1 MSVKILA
8 SSITSL
14 DSFSRDPATA
24 LKSGD
29 RGIMTVLDNNMP
41 IFYAVTPER
50 MAELLAIEE
59 AAGRANSD
67 VTLEESLF
75 NDDFSHDAVVP
86 AAQNIPTPLGKFV
99 MYAGWQP
106 DADFL
111 RMAAMWGCI
120 LTSPVTS
127 TELASFVA
135 YWQAEGKA
143 FHHVQWQQKLARSVQ
158 QNRMS
163 NGGQP
168 KRDIKEIGEQ
178 DYSIPKGFRG

>member
-8 SSITSL
+8 SAITSL
-14 DSFSRDPATA
+14 DTFSRDPETA

-29 RGIMTVLDNNMP
+29 RGVITVLDNNMP

-50 MAELLAIEE
+50 MAELLAFEE
-59 AAGRANSD
+59 AASRANS
-67 VTLEESLF
+67 VAPT
-75 NDDFSHDAVVP
+75 
-86 AAQNIPTPLGKFV
+86 AANIPTPLGKFV
-99 MYAGWQP
+99 MYPGWQP
-106 DADFL
+106 DTDFL

-120 LTSPVTS
+120 LTAPVTP

-143 FHHVQWQQKLARSVQ
+143 FHHVQWQQKLARSIQ

-168 KRDIKEIGEQ
+168 KRDINDIGEQ

>member
-14 DSFSRDPATA
+14 DTFSRDPETA

-29 RGIMTVLDNNMP
+29 RGVITVLDNNMP

-50 MAELLAIEE
+50 MAELLAFEE
-59 AAGRANSD
+59 AASRANSD
-67 VTLEESLF
+67 VVLEECLF
-75 NDDFSHDAVVP
+75 SDEAVAPTV
-86 AAQNIPTPLGKFV
+86 ANIPTPLGKFV
-99 MYAGWQP
+99 MYPGWQP
-106 DADFL
+106 DTDFL

-120 LTSPVTS
+120 LTAPVTP

-143 FHHVQWQQKLARSVQ
+143 FHHVQWQQKLARSIQ

-168 KRDIKEIGEQ
+168 KRDINDIGEQ